1 MPTQLELLTEA
12 YNRGILP
19 EEKKPIYEEAVRRGL
34 IPSPD
39 AGDGLHAA
47 LAPMRADATAE
58 ARSQAVGDIL
68 HRQQGTALV
77 QTGTDTSGTDVLG
90 RSLRTLEPQQV
101 NTPQQLSTSEQTAIL
116 DAHMKDKLGIEP
128 MTADRGQQQHQQQEQ
143 LAANQLQQR
152 FDSRSMGVANT
163 SNAALLPILKI
174 YPNLVDLFAPGT
186 AEGYKADL
194 DRLLAADPSSAGT
207 KIGGVVGGAVP
218 TCLVLPVSRSA
229 VPRPQASSAM
239 RCARLD
245 SREPKLTRP
254 KSCSALAS

>member
-90 RSLRTLEPQQV
+90 RSLRTLEPSKSIRRSSS
-101 NTPQQLSTSEQTAIL
+101 QLL
-116 DAHMKDKLGIEP
+116 
-128 MTADRGQQQHQQQEQ
+128 
-143 LAANQLQQR
+143 
-152 FDSRSMGVANT
+152 SR
-163 SNAALLPILKI
+163 L
-174 YPNLVDLFAPGT
+174 
-186 AEGYKADL
+186 
-194 DRLLAADPSSAGT
+194 
-207 KIGGVVGGAVP
+207 
-218 TCLVLPVSRSA
+218 RSWT
-229 VPRPQASSAM
+229 
-239 RCARLD
+239 
-245 SREPKLTRP
+245 LT
-254 KSCSALAS
+254 